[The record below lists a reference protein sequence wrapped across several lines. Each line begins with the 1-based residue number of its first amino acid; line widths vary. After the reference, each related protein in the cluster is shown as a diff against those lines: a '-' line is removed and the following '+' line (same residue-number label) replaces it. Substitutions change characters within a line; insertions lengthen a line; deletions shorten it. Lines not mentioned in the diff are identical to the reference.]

1 MLQVQESLTDLFKK
15 NTAGMGHNLMEI
27 MFRLILYHLKL
38 KMRQSIPLHS
48 HLYWKIKTLI
58 PLLDLHGFT
67 GWELTLKE
75 MDWMKMKARLQLV
88 SYKEQTVGKAYKGI
102 NRQENR
108 QAIMAIYPELFR
120 ELVLSLMLIPLIYL
134 SLLLK
139 QKNGTA
145 LMCVVFL
152 CVTITHERDTNP
164 LYFA

>member
-1 MLQVQESLTDLFKK
+1 
-15 NTAGMGHNLMEI
+15 MEI

-38 KMRQSIPLHS
+38 KMRQSIPFHS

-134 SLLLK
+134 CLLLK
-139 QKNGTA
+139 QKNGTT
-145 LMCVVFL
+145 LMCLVFL

>member
-1 MLQVQESLTDLFKK
+1 
-15 NTAGMGHNLMEI
+15 
-27 MFRLILYHLKL
+27 
-38 KMRQSIPLHS
+38 
-48 HLYWKIKTLI
+48 
-58 PLLDLHGFT
+58 
-67 GWELTLKE
+67 
-75 MDWMKMKARLQLV
+75 MKARLQLV

-145 LMCVVFL
+145 LICVVFL